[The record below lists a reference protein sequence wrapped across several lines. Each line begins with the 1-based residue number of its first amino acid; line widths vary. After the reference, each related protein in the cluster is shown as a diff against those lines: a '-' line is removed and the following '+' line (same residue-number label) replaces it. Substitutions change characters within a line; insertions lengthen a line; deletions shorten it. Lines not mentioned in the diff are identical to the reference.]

1 MTRNP
6 ETGDGHSGAG
16 HSPAGH
22 SPAGHSGAGHSPAGH
37 SPAGH
42 SGAGHSPAGH
52 SPAGHGH
59 GSHDSDPT
67 GADHPYG
74 HSHAHDLSAES
85 DHRYLTITLGLL
97 AAFMAFEVVTAFLS
111 HSLALLA
118 DAGHMLADVGAI
130 AGSLVALRLAA
141 RPETGSHTFG
151 MKRAEILAAVGN
163 GITLLVVAALVT
175 FESIERLVHPV
186 TVHGATLIVVA
197 GVGVA
202 INVVATL
209 TLAKANRRSLNI
221 QGAYQHVVTDLYG
234 FLGTVAAGI
243 VIVTSGFSR
252 ADSIASLA
260 VVALMLKAALQ
271 LLRPALRI
279 LLEATPD
286 DIDLEE
292 VRRHL
297 LELTEVASVHD
308 LHAWTLTSS
317 LPILTA
323 HVVVTDDCIS
333 RGEIGRVLDHLQG
346 CLAGHFDVAHSTL
359 QLEAIGHIEH
369 ELGGHL

>member
-1 MTRNP
+1 VPRGKRDGHVTPNP
-6 ETGDGHSGAG
+6 ERD
-16 HSPAGH
+16 
-22 SPAGHSGAGHSPAGH
+22 
-37 SPAGH
+37 
-42 SGAGHSPAGH
+42 
-52 SPAGHGH
+52 HGH
-59 GSHDSDPT
+59 DAHAHGHDATGHDPDHASDHAP
-67 GADHPYG
+67 GHDHASG
-74 HSHAHDLSAES
+74 HTHDLSAES

-97 AAFMAFEVVTAFLS
+97 IAFMAFEVATAFLS

-151 MKRAEILAAVGN
+151 MKRAEILAAAGN
-163 GITLLVVAALVT
+163 GITLVVVAALVI
-175 FESIERLVHPV
+175 FESVVRLVHPV
-186 TVHGATLIVVA
+186 AVHGATLIVVA

-202 INVVATL
+202 VNVVATL

-221 QGAYQHVVTDLYG
+221 EGAYRHVVTDLYG
-234 FLGTVAAGI
+234 FIGTVVAGI

-260 VVALMLKAALQ
+260 VVALMLKAAVG

-279 LLEATPD
+279 LLEATPE

-297 LELTEVASVHD
+297 LELHEVASVHD

-333 RGEIGRVLDHLQG
+333 RGDIGRVLDHLQG

-359 QLEAIGHIEH
+359 QLEAIGHIDH
-369 ELGGHL
+369 ELGGHA